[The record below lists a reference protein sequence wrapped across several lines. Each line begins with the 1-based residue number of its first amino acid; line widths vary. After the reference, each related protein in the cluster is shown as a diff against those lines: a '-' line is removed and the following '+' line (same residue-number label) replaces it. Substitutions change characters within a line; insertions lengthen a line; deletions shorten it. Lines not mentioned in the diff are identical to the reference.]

1 MSHTRFFVISGCSGG
16 GKSALL
22 HELARRGFA
31 VVEEPGRRIIAEER
45 DASGR
50 ALPWI
55 DLAAFAR
62 RAVEMSLQDRRD
74 AKDKAGPIF
83 FDRGLIDAAAA
94 LEYATG
100 EKVLRRYAA
109 ERFHDCVFMAPPW
122 PEIYGKD
129 ADRRHSLDSAIAEYE
144 RLVQAYTS
152 LGYAIQIL
160 PKTGIAARAELVI
173 EQVKRCRAGAGL

>member
-1 MSHTRFFVISGCSGG
+1 MNHTRFFVISGCSGG
-16 GKSALL
+16 GKSSLL
-22 HELARRGFA
+22 LELARRGFA

-45 DASGR
+45 ERAGR

-74 AKDKAGPIF
+74 AKDKTGPVF

-94 LEYATG
+94 LEHATG
-100 EKVLRRYAA
+100 EKALRRYAA
-109 ERFHDCVFMAPPW
+109 ERFNPCVFMTPPW

-129 ADRRHSLDSAIAEYE
+129 AGRQHDLHSAVAEYE
-144 RLVQAYTS
+144 RLLRAYAS
-152 LGYAIQIL
+152 LDYSIQLL
-160 PKTGIAARAELVI
+160 PKTGIAARADLVI
-173 EQVKRCRAGAGL
+173 EQAKERIAATGL